1 VIEQSVSYG
10 LYGISLGRS
19 PLISYCEGF
28 SIQIANAAAAERGG
42 LQGQK
47 IDKYVS
53 IAKTTFTEAVRIA
66 HAEEKTGPGI
76 TGY

>member
-19 PLISYCEGF
+19 PLIIYCEGF

-42 LQGQK
+42 LQGRQ
-47 IDKYVS
+47 IEKYIP
-53 IAKTTFTEAVRIA
+53 IAKTTFTEAIRIA

-76 TGY
+76 KGF